1 MKLTARQKRP
11 DHINPW
17 NALSD
22 PTSGVRYR
30 NNYIGWHKE
39 MAEEELDAL
48 CEKFGLLIH
57 STNVESDGWL
67 DGFKCLHAIVET
79 PSQRLLKIRW
89 HDGNQAFMVH
99 GGPGC
104 GWGLIHEGDVQ

>member
-48 CEKFGLLIH
+48 REKFGLLIH